1 MGFDTLL
8 FVFKLISHGCFLK
21 LWYIL
26 YIVDVFSIFYVYTH
40 VNFVSFLG
48 YVLCMFVGFMVCT
61 MFLCNLYA
69 LFYSVLLTK
78 CHAFSF

>member
-8 FVFKLISHGCFLK
+8 FVLKLISHGCFLK

-26 YIVDVFSIFYVYTH
+26 YIVDVFGIFCVLYPCYFCKLLGICFMHVCGLYGVYH
-40 VNFVSFLG
+40 AFKQL
-48 YVLCMFVGFMVCT
+48 LCIV
-61 MFLCNLYA
+61 
-69 LFYSVLLTK
+69 YSVLLTK